1 MYSDSLSIDKYLS
14 LICSLLIDRFN
25 LRYQHFDRN
34 MLQEEANKFYLE
46 QDWVYRIGEPFKE
59 LAHYE
64 VPGER
69 GKQSHHDIGI
79 PSKDFLVEVKYLK
92 NWESASKHRSA
103 SKPWGPYQKDFSWL
117 SEEFGYGHKGKRA
130 VVFIWFNCV
139 DYLGQIVQLGKGKG
153 TGSRPVASPDKLAYF
168 PYLINKS
175 KIPGDIHTDEF
186 VYDYAKEYPCKIDL
200 SSTNCGNV
208 NMDCLF
214 LGKPEDKLH
223 IAIYY

>member
-1 MYSDSLSIDKYLS
+1 MHTDFVSIDKYLS
-14 LICSLLIDRFN
+14 LICSLLIDQFN
-25 LRYQHFDRN
+25 LRYKHFDRN

-69 GKQSHHDIGI
+69 GRQSHHDIGI
-79 PSKDFLVEVKYLK
+79 PSKDFLIEVKYMK
-92 NWESASKHRSA
+92 NWKSASKHRTA
-103 SKPWGPYQKDFSWL
+103 SMSWELCKKDLLWL
-117 SEEFGYGHKGKRA
+117 GKELEYGYKGKRA

-139 DYLGQIVQLGKGKG
+139 DYLGQIVQLGEGKG
-153 TGSRPVASPDKLAYF
+153 TGSRPLASPDKLAYF
-168 PYLINKS
+168 PYLTS
-175 KIPGDIHTDEF
+175 KGKKAKGIHTDEL
-186 VYDYAKEYPCKIDL
+186 VYDYAKEYPCQVDL
-200 SSTNCGNV
+200 SSTNRGNV